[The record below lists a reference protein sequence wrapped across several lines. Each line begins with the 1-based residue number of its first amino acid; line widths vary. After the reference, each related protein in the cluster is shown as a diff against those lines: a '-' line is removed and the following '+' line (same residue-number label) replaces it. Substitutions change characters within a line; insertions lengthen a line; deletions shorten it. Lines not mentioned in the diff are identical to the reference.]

1 MKEESENERSIKKL
15 ATKKQVEAALDL
27 GNKNREKIKKLQMFD
42 LSFLLVKVT
51 LRVVRLPY
59 T

>member
-1 MKEESENERSIKKL
+1 MKEESKNERSIKKL

-27 GNKNREKIKKLQMFD
+27 GNKSREKIKKLQMFD

-51 LRVVRLPY
+51 LSVVRLPY